1 MNNSE
6 AKSAE
11 ECMILFS
18 QGLSDRPRKRSEQQ
32 SGMMNATGVGQPTV
46 HQWCSGKR
54 MPGGIILIKL
64 WFYLSSIGYRVVEL
78 EKLHP
83 TLFGVARLL
92 TNGQITAEAM
102 ASDFGLSAGTTKH
115 LIGELMGRETA
126 TPKRMQQYAS
136 VLAKFPDSNRPQ
148 PTVTLPQPKNVVQLR
163 ELSSS
168 KQSAPGLS
176 ITILGEVL
184 HGQVASMRPMVEI
197 ALQQLSPAERQE
209 LRQLIGAKGLFEL
222 STYLNALCSEKAL
235 EQSSIIS
242 KQQGSKQNGTS

>member
-1 MNNSE
+1 
-6 AKSAE
+6 
-11 ECMILFS
+11 
-18 QGLSDRPRKRSEQQ
+18 
-32 SGMMNATGVGQPTV
+32 
-46 HQWCSGKR
+46 

-83 TLFGVARLL
+83 TLLGVARLL

-148 PTVTLPQPKNVVQLR
+148 PTVTFPQPQPQGVVHPR

-168 KQSAPGLS
+168 KQSASGLS